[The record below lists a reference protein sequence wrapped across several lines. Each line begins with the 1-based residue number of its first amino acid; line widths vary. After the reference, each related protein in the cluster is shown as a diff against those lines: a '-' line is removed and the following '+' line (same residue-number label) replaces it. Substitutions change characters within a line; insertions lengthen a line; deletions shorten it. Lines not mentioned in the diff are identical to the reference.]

1 MRKIFTVD
9 TTGLFMI
16 NKYVIGVDFG
26 SDSVRAVLV
35 DVVSG
40 HTINT
45 KVSEYRR
52 WKVQMYCDGSSGQY
66 RQHPLDYLES
76 LEAVLKGVI
85 EGHEDL
91 ALRVVGIAVDTTGS
105 TVCPVD
111 RNGTPLS
118 LLKEFEDEPDAM
130 FQLWKDH
137 TAVKEAALIN
147 DALSGGKI
155 DYTRY
160 QGKYSSEWFWA
171 KILRTIRENSAIR
184 EKAYCWTEHVDWIA
198 GILIGETRPDHI
210 AHCSCAAGHKA
221 LWHSAFGGLPDRKV
235 LSAVDPYLG
244 IIRDRYMQIPKCA
257 GEKLGTLCHE
267 WAERTGLSENLT
279 VGIGSFDAHA
289 GAVGAGIREKVLVKV
304 VGTSTVDMMI
314 VKSDDILCDKTKDY
328 CGMAESSI
336 VPGYMGIEAGQS
348 AFGDIYAWF
357 RRLLMWP
364 IENLSIP
371 DDVIS
376 VENKKRLLEWMTS
389 FLLKEI
395 EGGIEEIPDDQVL
408 AVDWF
413 NGRRYPKLNDYLC
426 GAVTGLR
433 LGTELPSIYRALVKA
448 TVFGSR
454 KIRDT
459 WNSVGL
465 NFEKVICV
473 GGIAMKSPYV
483 MQMMS
488 DVLNVPIMVSRET
501 EACARG
507 AAIYASVAAGIFD
520 SIERAQELMC
530 EHYHPTYYPNQKQ
543 HEKLEEEYRKYC
555 LFADMTEKM
564 NRE

>member
-1 MRKIFTVD
+1 MT
-9 TTGLFMI
+9 

-35 DVVSG
+35 DTVSG

-45 KVSEYRR
+45 KASEYRR
-52 WKVQMYCDGSSGQY
+52 WKAQMYCDGSSGQY

-76 LEAVLKGVI
+76 LEAVLKGVL
-85 EGHEDL
+85 EGYENL
-91 ALRVVGIAVDTTGS
+91 ASMVAGIAVDTTGS

-111 RNGTPLS
+111 EHGTPLA
-118 LLKEFEDEPDAM
+118 LLKEFTDEPDAM

-147 DALSGGKI
+147 DVLSGGET

-171 KILRTIRENSAIR
+171 KILRTVRENPAIR
-184 EKAYCWTEHVDWIA
+184 ERAYCWTEHADWIA
-198 GILIGETRPDHI
+198 GILCGETRPDHI

-221 LWHSAFGGLPDRKV
+221 LWHSAFGGLPDRNV
-235 LSAVDPYLG
+235 LSSIDPYLG
-244 IIRDRYMQIPKCA
+244 MIRDRYMQTPKCA
-257 GEKLGTLCHE
+257 GEKLGTLCRE
-267 WAERTGLSENLT
+267 WAERTGLPENLA
-279 VGIGSFDAHA
+279 VGMGSFDAHA
-289 GAVGAGIREKVLVKV
+289 GAVGAGISEKVLVKV

-314 VKSDDILCDKTKDY
+314 VKPDEILCGKTKDY
-328 CGMAESSI
+328 CGMAENSI
-336 VPGYMGIEAGQS
+336 VPGYIGIEAGQS

-357 RRLLMWP
+357 KRLLIWP
-364 IENLSIP
+364 IENLPIP
-371 DDVIS
+371 DNVIGA
-376 VENKKRLLEWMTS
+376 ENRKRLADWMTDC
-389 FLLKEI
+389 LLREI
-395 EGGIEEIPDDQVL
+395 EATIEDVPDDQVL

-413 NGRRYPKLNDYLC
+413 NGRRYPELNDYLC
-426 GAVTGLR
+426 GALTGLR
-433 LGTELPSIYRALVKA
+433 LGTEPPSIYRALVKA

-465 NFEKVICV
+465 KFEKVICV
-473 GGIAMKSPYV
+473 GGIALKSPYV

-488 DVLNVPIMVSRET
+488 NVLNVPIMVSGET
-501 EACARG
+501 ETCARG
-507 AAIYASVAAGIFD
+507 AAIYAAVAAGVFD
-520 SIERAQELMC
+520 SIESAQELMC
-530 EHYHPTYYPNQKQ
+530 EHYQPTYYPDQKQ
-543 HEKLEEEYRKYC
+543 HEILEEEYHKYC

-564 NRE
+564 KEI